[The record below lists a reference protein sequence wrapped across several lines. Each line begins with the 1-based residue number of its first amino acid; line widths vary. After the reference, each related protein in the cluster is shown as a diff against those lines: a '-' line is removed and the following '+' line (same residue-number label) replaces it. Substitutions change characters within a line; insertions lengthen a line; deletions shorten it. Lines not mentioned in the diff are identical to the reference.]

1 MKPFARLA
9 LYVCLNSFLLL
20 CLWTGSSFAAVPTP
34 QAPQAG
40 EELARMAEVSGQY
53 GGHLTIGQRAEPK
66 TLNPVTATDAVSR
79 EVIGRLMGDLIEIN
93 RSTQQTEPALAK
105 SWKISPDGRTFT
117 LQLRKGIRFS
127 DGHPFDADDVVF
139 SFSVFMDEAVDSP
152 QRDLLII
159 DGKPITVTKID
170 QYTVRFALP
179 RPYAAAE
186 RLFDGLAML
195 PKHLLEKP
203 YMEGHFTQAWTLN
216 TPPAEVAGLGP
227 FRLKQYVPGQRIV
240 VERNPY
246 YWKVDHGNQRLP
258 YLDELVFLFVGTE
271 DAQVMRFEAGETD
284 IISRLSSENF
294 NLLSREKSR
303 AGSQLADMGPGLEY
317 NFLFFNLNDLRGK
330 KLNDVAEKQAWFR
343 DLKFR
348 QAVSAAVD
356 RDSIVRLV
364 YGTRGAALWGNV
376 GPGNK
381 LWINQSLPHPPRS
394 VETARQLLKSAG
406 YSWNAAGQLVDPRGR
421 MVEFSIITSS
431 SNSQRMKMATLLQ
444 DDLSHLG
451 MQAHLVPLEF
461 RAMIDRVFQSF
472 DYDAAIMGLGGGDA
486 DPNPEMN
493 VWSATG
499 TSHLWHLG
507 ETQPATDWERE
518 IDHLMQQQMI
528 TLDYAKRKQLY
539 DRVQQ
544 IIAENVPFIFLGTP
558 NILAGANARVG
569 NFHPAVLD
577 PYTLWNADELY
588 VRGSATERAG
598 VR

>member
-1 MKPFARLA
+1 MKTVVRLT
-9 LYVCLNSFLLL
+9 LLCVCL
-20 CLWTGSSFAAVPTP
+20 FAATCFATGPVSEAAKP
-34 QAPQAG
+34 G
-40 EELARMAEVSGQY
+40 EELARMADVTGRY
-53 GGHLTIGQRAEPK
+53 GGHLTIGQRSEPK

-79 EVIGRLMGDLIEIN
+79 EVIGRLMGDLVEIN

-105 SWKISPDGRTFT
+105 SWKISPDGRMFT

-127 DGHPFDADDVVF
+127 DGHPFDADDVIF
-139 SFSVFMDEAVDSP
+139 SFTVYMDEAVDSP

-159 DGKPITVTKID
+159 DGKPIAVNKLD
-170 QYTVRFALP
+170 QYTVRFTLP

-203 YMEGHFTQAWTLN
+203 YRESHFTQAWSLN
-216 TPPAEVAGLGP
+216 AQASEVAGLGP
-227 FRLKQYVPGQRIV
+227 FRLKQYVPGQRLV

-246 YWKVDHGNQRLP
+246 YWKVDRENQRLP

-271 DAQVMRFEAGETD
+271 DAQVMRFEARETD
-284 IISRLSSENF
+284 IINRLSSENY
-294 NLLSREKSR
+294 NLLSREKTRS
-303 AGSQLADMGPGLEY
+303 STQLADMGPSLEY
-317 NFLFFNLNDLRGK
+317 NFLLFNLNDLSGK
-330 KLNDVAEKQAWFR
+330 KLDEVAGKQAWFR

-348 QAVSAAVD
+348 QAISAAVD
-356 RDSIVRLV
+356 RDSIVRMV
-364 YGTRGAALWGNV
+364 YGSRGAALWGNV

-381 LWINQSLPHPPRS
+381 LWINQALPHPARS
-394 VETARQLLKSAG
+394 VETARQFLKSAG
-406 YSWNAAGQLVDPRGR
+406 YSWNPAGQLLDTAKHP
-421 MVEFSIITSS
+421 VEFTIITSS

-444 DDLSHLG
+444 DDLSQLG
-451 MQAHLVPLEF
+451 MQVHVVPLEF
-461 RAMIDRVFQSF
+461 RAVIDRVFQSF
-472 DYDAAIMGLGGGDA
+472 DYDATIMGLGGGDA

-493 VWSATG
+493 VWAFNG

-518 IDHLMQQQMI
+518 LDQLMQQQMV

-539 DRVQQ
+539 DRAQQ
-544 IIAENVPFIFLGTP
+544 LIAENLPFIFLGTP
-558 NILAGANARVG
+558 NILTGADARVG
-569 NFHPAVLD
+569 NFHPAALD

-588 VRGSATERAG
+588 VRAPAAQNAG

>member
-1 MKPFARLA
+1 
-9 LYVCLNSFLLL
+9 
-20 CLWTGSSFAAVPTP
+20 
-34 QAPQAG
+34 
-40 EELARMAEVSGQY
+40 MAEVSGQY

-66 TLNPVTATDAVSR
+66 TLNPVTATDGVSR

-105 SWKISPDGRTFT
+105 SWKISPGGRTFT

-139 SFSVFMDEAVDSP
+139 SFDVYMDEAVDSP

-203 YMEGHFTQAWTLN
+203 YREGHFTQAWVLN
-216 TPPAEVAGLGP
+216 APPAEVAGLGP

-246 YWKVDHGNQRLP
+246 YWKVDRGNQRLP
-258 YLDELVFLFVGTE
+258 YLDELVFLFAGTE

-303 AGSQLADMGPGLEY
+303 AGSQLADMGPSLEY
-317 NFLFFNLNDLRGK
+317 NFLFFNLNDLDRE
-330 KLNDVAEKQAWFR
+330 KLNEVAEKQAWFR

-381 LWINQSLPHPPRS
+381 LWINQSIPHPPRS

-406 YSWNAAGQLVDPRGR
+406 YSWNAAAQLVDPRGR
-421 MVEFSIITSS
+421 VVEFSVITSS

-444 DDLSHLG
+444 DDLSQLG
-451 MQAHLVPLEF
+451 MQVHVVPLEF

-518 IDHLMQQQMI
+518 LDHLMQQQMI

-539 DRVQQ
+539 DRAQQ
-544 IIAENVPFIFLGTP
+544 IIADNVPFIFLGTP

>member
-1 MKPFARLA
+1 MKVMVRLA
-9 LYVCLNSFLLL
+9 LLRVCLLAGA
-20 CLWTGSSFAAVPTP
+20 CFAA
-34 QAPQAG
+34 APAPEAAQPG
-40 EELARMAEVSGQY
+40 EELARLTEVSGRY
-53 GGHLTIGQRAEPK
+53 GGHLTIGQRSEPK
-66 TLNPVTATDAVSR
+66 TLNPVTATDSVSR

-93 RSTQQTEPALAK
+93 RSSQQTEPALAK
-105 SWKISPDGRTFT
+105 SWKVSPDARTFT
-117 LQLRKGIRFS
+117 LQLRRGIRFS

-139 SFSVFMDEAVDSP
+139 SFGVYMDEAVDSP

-159 DGKPITVTKID
+159 EGKPIVVTKLD
-170 QYTVRFALP
+170 QYTVRFMLP

-203 YMEGHFTQAWTLN
+203 YREGHFAQAWSLN
-216 TPPAEVAGLGP
+216 APASEIAGLGP
-227 FRLKQYVPGQRIV
+227 FRLKQYVPGLRVV

-246 YWKVDHGNQRLP
+246 YWKVDRENQRLP

-284 IISRLSSENF
+284 IISRLSSENY
-294 NLLSREKSR
+294 NLLAQEKSR
-303 AGSQLADMGPGLEY
+303 TGSQLADMGPGLEY
-317 NFLFFNLNDLRGK
+317 NFLLFNLNDLNGK
-330 KLNDVAEKQAWFR
+330 KLDEVAGAQAWFA

-348 QAVSAAVD
+348 QAISAAVD
-356 RDSIVRLV
+356 RESIVRLV
-364 YGTRGAALWGNV
+364 YGARGAALWGNV

-381 LWINQSLPHPPRS
+381 LWINQAIPHPARS
-394 VETARQLLKSAG
+394 VEGARQLLKSAG
-406 YSWNAAGQLVDPRGR
+406 YSWNSAGQLLDTRGR
-421 MVEFSIITSS
+421 PVEFSIITNS

-444 DDLSHLG
+444 DDLAHLG
-451 MQAHLVPLEF
+451 MQVHVVPLEF
-461 RAMIDRVFQSF
+461 RALIDRVFQSF

-493 VWSATG
+493 VWTFAG

-518 IDHLMQQQMI
+518 LDQLMQQQMV
-528 TLDYAKRKQLY
+528 TLDCARRKQLY
-539 DRVQQ
+539 DRAQQ
-544 IIAENVPFIFLGTP
+544 LIAENLPFIFLGTP
-558 NILAGANARVG
+558 NILATASSRVG
-569 NFHPAVLD
+569 NFHPAVMD

-588 VRGSATERAG
+588 VRGPAQENAG

>member
-1 MKPFARLA
+1 MKVMVRLA
-9 LYVCLNSFLLL
+9 LLRVCLLAGA
-20 CLWTGSSFAAVPTP
+20 CFAAAPVPEAAQP
-34 QAPQAG
+34 G
-40 EELARMAEVSGQY
+40 EELARLAEVSGRF
-53 GGHLTIGQRAEPK
+53 GGHLTIGQRSEPK
-66 TLNPVTATDAVSR
+66 TLNPVTATDSVSR

-93 RSTQQTEPALAK
+93 RSSQQTEPALAK

-139 SFSVFMDEAVDSP
+139 SFGIYMDEAVDSP

-159 DGKPITVTKID
+159 DGKPIAVAKLD
-170 QYTVRFALP
+170 QYTVRFVLP

-203 YMEGHFTQAWTLN
+203 YREGHFAQAWSLN
-216 TPPAEVAGLGP
+216 APASEIAGLGP
-227 FRLKQYVPGQRIV
+227 FRLKQYVPGQRVV

-246 YWKVDHGNQRLP
+246 YWKVDRENQRLP

-284 IISRLSSENF
+284 IISRLSSENY
-294 NLLSREKSR
+294 NLLEQEKSR
-303 AGSQLADMGPGLEY
+303 SGSQLADMGPGLEY
-317 NFLFFNLNDLRGK
+317 NFLLFNLNDLQGK
-330 KLNDVAEKQAWFR
+330 KLDEVAGAQAWFA

-348 QAVSAAVD
+348 QAISAAVD
-356 RDSIVRLV
+356 RESIVRLV
-364 YGTRGAALWGNV
+364 YGARGAALWGNV

-381 LWINQSLPHPPRS
+381 LWINQAIPHPARS
-394 VETARQLLKSAG
+394 VEGARQLLKSAG
-406 YSWNAAGQLVDPRGR
+406 YSWNTAGQLLDTRGR
-421 MVEFSIITSS
+421 PVEFSIITNS

-444 DDLSHLG
+444 DDLARLG
-451 MQAHLVPLEF
+451 MQVHVVPLEF
-461 RAMIDRVFQSF
+461 RALIDRVFQSF

-493 VWSATG
+493 VWTFAG

-518 IDHLMQQQMI
+518 LDQLMQQQMV

-539 DRVQQ
+539 DRAQQ
-544 IIAENVPFIFLGTP
+544 LIAENLPFIFLGTP
-558 NILAGANARVG
+558 NILSTASSRVG
-569 NFHPAVLD
+569 NFHPAVMD

-588 VRGSATERAG
+588 VRGPAQENAG

>member
-1 MKPFARLA
+1 MKVIARLT
-9 LYVCLNSFLLL
+9 LHVCLLAGA
-20 CLWTGSSFAAVPTP
+20 CFAA
-34 QAPQAG
+34 APMPEAANPG
-40 EELARMAEVSGQY
+40 EELARMAGVSGHY

-79 EVIGRLMGDLIEIN
+79 EVIGRLMADLIDIN
-93 RSTQQTEPALAK
+93 RSSQQTEPALAK

-139 SFSVFMDEAVDSP
+139 SFNVYMDEAVDSP

-159 DGKPITVTKID
+159 DGKPILVTKLD

-195 PKHLLEKP
+195 PKHLLEKQ
-203 YMEGHFTQAWTLN
+203 YHEGHFAQAWSLN
-216 TPPAEVAGLGP
+216 VQASEIAGLGP
-227 FRLKQYVPGQRIV
+227 FRLKQYVPGQRVV

-246 YWKVDHGNQRLP
+246 YWKVDQKNQRLP

-284 IISRLSSENF
+284 IISRLSSENY

-303 AGSQLADMGPGLEY
+303 VGSQLADIGPSLEY
-317 NFLFFNLNDLRGK
+317 NFLVFNLNDLSGK
-330 KLNDVAEKQAWFR
+330 KLDEIAGKQDWFS

-348 QAVSAAVD
+348 QAISAAVD
-356 RDSIVRLV
+356 RESIVRLV
-364 YGTRGAALWGNV
+364 YGARGAALWGNV

-381 LWINQSLPHPPRS
+381 LWINQTILHPRQS

-406 YSWNAAGQLVDPRGR
+406 YSWNAAGQLLDAARRP
-421 MVEFSIITSS
+421 VEFSIITSS

-451 MQAHLVPLEF
+451 MQVHVVPLEF

-493 VWSATG
+493 VWAFSG

-507 ETQPATDWERE
+507 ETKPATDWERE
-518 IDHLMQQQMI
+518 LDQLMQQQMV

-539 DRVQQ
+539 DRAQQ
-544 IIAENVPFIFLGTP
+544 LIAENLPFIFLGTP

-588 VRGSATERAG
+588 VRSPAQENAR